1 MSGCDF
7 SEAFPNMKEIE
18 ETMINRQ
25 SAIKLELLEIEKK
38 IRLDMLKDIQKAN
51 ERCKGQIATIYKE
64 TGKFPANFKC
74 TTYISAQTYHLDSYH
89 SVEKL
94 PILKEIQKTSVNKI
108 TFGDPKSV
116 SCDYSEYYDMYNV
129 TLNKII

>member
-7 SEAFPNMKEIE
+7 SEAFQNKKEME
-18 ETMINRQ
+18 ESMINRQ
-25 SAIKLELLEIEKK
+25 SAIKSELLEIEKQIK
-38 IRLDMLKDIQKAN
+38 LDMLKDIQKAN
-51 ERCKGQIATIYKE
+51 ERCKKQVATIYKE

-74 TTYISAQTYHLDSYH
+74 TTYISSGTYHLNSYH
-89 SVEKL
+89 SVERL

-108 TFGDPKSV
+108 TFEEQKNVRGA
-116 SCDYSEYYDMYNV
+116 YSEYHPMYNV